1 MYLTCISYLLEITT
15 KETGWKWSE
24 DTEILLD
31 KQVKNILN
39 KTIENTV
46 NKQDKILS
54 FTNK

>member
-1 MYLTCISYLLEITT
+1 M
-15 KETGWKWSE
+15 
-24 DTEILLD
+24 D